1 MAAGDIGRHGAIVG
15 LCCAALA
22 QRDDTRRYYLAR
34 QAECQGFYLGSR
46 EGVVTFEGELERL
59 DKRSAVS
66 RVRARVAGETLSELR
81 VTYTIL
87 TASAFER
94 LFAERARPLHGPAP
108 QHYEGTLEGTLEQA
122 SNVRRLTVPA
132 VPLRVCA
139 GHFDGYPAMPV
150 ATLMSQL
157 SQLAGEMMGT
167 PYIISRTYVAADDLL
182 WAGSEAVFEVRRTGQ
197 QGGEHHFRGSVTSQ
211 GVSKGA
217 VEMVFTSVTPGS

>member
-46 EGVVTFEGELERL
+46 EGVVQFEGVLEYL
-59 DKRSAVS
+59 DKRSAISV
-66 RVRARVAGETLSELR
+66 VRARVAGQLLSELR

-87 TASAFER
+87 TAAAFER
-94 LFAERARPLHGPAP
+94 LFAERARPLHEPAP
-108 QHYEGTLEGTLEQA
+108 KWYDGTVEGVLEAEGER
-122 SNVRRLTVPA
+122 RRLTVPA
-132 VPLRVCA
+132 IPLRVCA

-157 SQLAGEMMGT
+157 SQLAGGMMDG
-167 PYIISRTYVAADDLL
+167 PYIISQTSVAADDLL
-182 WAGSEAVFEVRRTGQ
+182 WAGSEAIFEVERTCQ
-197 QGGEHHFRGSVTSQ
+197 RDGEHHFSGSVTSQ
-211 GVSKGA
+211 GVSKGK
-217 VEMVFTSVTPGS
+217 VEMVFTAVP